1 LQLGGLV
8 AVAAPSR
15 VDSPEFADVL
25 PRGRLAFDAEVA
37 PEMLGE
43 LFAEVEVERWNA
55 PLVELPTREAVRD
68 YLVGKGVE
76 PRSAAA
82 RAEAAEVPL
91 SVTKR
96 GALVLGRR

>member
-8 AVAAPSR
+8 AVAAPGR

-68 YLVGKGVE
+68 DLVGKGVE

-96 GALVLGRR
+96 GALVFGRR